1 VSILRLIL
9 AGLVALAAVFA
20 TLFAAL
26 LVVFTGLVGLVA
38 QFFRRP
44 SAPAST
50 NPPRSSPRPTAGRSD
65 VIDVV
70 ATPVS
75 SEPPK
80 L

>member
-26 LVVFTGLVGLVA
+26 LVVITGLVGLVA

-44 SAPAST
+44 SST
-50 NPPRSSPRPTAGRSD
+50 ATASSPRSPAGRTD

>member
-1 VSILRLIL
+1 MSILRLIL

-44 SAPAST
+44 SSTATAAS
-50 NPPRSSPRPTAGRSD
+50 PRSSPRSPAGRTD